1 MTLTRRRV
9 RVSKYIILVNTVGA
23 NVGAKLSYIYFI
35 NINQLLNTVIWRT
48 DSNAQ
53 LSFAPRFICER
64 TTTAT
69 TTQDCGTGAE
79 IGLSSNSED
88 GLSSANIRFVMDR
101 VGNSNRS
108 NVVFN
113 VEHRF

>member
-1 MTLTRRRV
+1 M
-9 RVSKYIILVNTVGA
+9 
-23 NVGAKLSYIYFI
+23 
-35 NINQLLNTVIWRT
+35 
-48 DSNAQ
+48 
-53 LSFAPRFICER
+53 
-64 TTTAT
+64 AT
-69 TTQDCGTGAE
+69 TTSESFGAGAE

-88 GLSSANIRFVMDR
+88 GLSSANIRFVVDR